1 LTETDPRGSMGLA
14 GKQVGPVGAWPSAL
28 RAIDYRTGKAG
39 WRHEFPGV
47 SGAGGSGGVLATAG
61 KLVFTGDG
69 GGNFVAFDA
78 TNGTPLWHSRIGS
91 PSNAPETFSVQGRQ
105 HVLVAVGDT
114 LYAFA
119 LY

>member
-1 LTETDPRGSMGLA
+1 MGLA
-14 GKQVGPVGAWPSAL
+14 GKAIGQVGAWPSAL
-28 RAIDYRTGKAG
+28 RAIDYKTGKPA

-47 SGAGGSGGVLATAG
+47 NGAGGSVGLLATAG

-69 GGNFVAFDA
+69 GGNLVAFDA
-78 TNGTPLWHSRIGS
+78 TNGNPLWHTRIGGL
-91 PSNAPETFSVQGRQ
+91 SNAPQTYTVDGKQ

-119 LY
+119 IY